1 MAPKQKRDIETTR
14 AALLNAAKEL
24 LVSCT
29 DADEVTSRAISARAD
44 VNAAMINYCYGSREA
59 LLYAVFRQLLLDAQ
73 QQQPELAML
82 MTTDLPPKE
91 KIILLHFH
99 MMRLMI
105 ANFHYAR
112 AVTQFILLNRPLD
125 TGLDVLPLIMMHFG
139 GHKSEAECRRIA
151 FELTSLHELAV
162 LKHTEL
168 KTSCGI
174 DLSDDAA
181 LERYVRS
188 SVSRFLEEEDHH
200 V

>member
-1 MAPKQKRDIETTR
+1 MAPKAKRDIAATR
-14 AALLNAAKEL
+14 EALLQAAKEL

-29 DADEVTSRAISARAD
+29 DADEVTSRAISTRAN
-44 VNAAMINYCYGSREA
+44 VNVAMINYCYGSREN
-59 LLYAVFRQLLLDAQ
+59 LLYAVFQQLLRDAQ
-73 QQQPELAML
+73 TQQPELVTLLTA
-82 MTTDLPPKE
+82 DLPPKE

-125 TGLDVLPLIMMHFG
+125 SGLEVLPFIMAHFG
-139 GHKSEAECRRIA
+139 GRRTESECRRIA

-162 LKHTEL
+162 LKHAEL
-168 KTSCGI
+168 KQSCGI

-188 SVSRFLEEEDHH
+188 SVNRFLEEEEPY